1 MPRSST
7 LYHPV
12 QEPLLLA
19 HGRCCLSVWL
29 AVASVWAGS
38 LPQLHLCDHCRS
50 LCWMGG
56 TTLCLACKVDGVGG
70 LTSGSVLF
78 YHTAPGLDTHRE
90 EGALGAG
97 SCWHLPRWAEME
109 LRKLGGSPSTKQQN
123 LALLRGPVGC
133 LPAVHAGE
141 SLGSALPARRW
152 NVPSSKSSQPVG
164 LGRAR
169 GSLSS
174 TCPSGTP
181 PTAQKSC
188 KVLALLLSRGACPPQ
203 AAGVSVSQVFHLR
216 PVSSYADQQNPTSC
230 GLVFPSSSPVL
241 GVRRSWTPAH
251 PAPFLVAPS
260 VGWGGGGARGPLDRG
275 VATLPFSVRSSP
287 LDMGGLFCNLQVVF
301 WFSYICCIFMFHMFW
316 GDFCLAFILHHL
328 F

>member
-181 PTAQKSC
+181 PTAQGLAKCSLC
-188 KVLALLLSRGACPPQ
+188 FCLGGPVLPRQLGSQSPRCSTCAQYPATLISRAPHPVGLCSRAALQSWAFGGPGPLPTLLHSSLPRLW
-203 AAGVSVSQVFHLR
+203 AGVVV
-216 PVSSYADQQNPTSC
+216 
-230 GLVFPSSSPVL
+230 GLGARWIAALPL
-241 GVRRSWTPAH
+241 C
-251 PAPFLVAPS
+251 PFL
-260 VGWGGGGARGPLDRG
+260 
-275 VATLPFSVRSSP
+275 
-287 LDMGGLFCNLQVVF
+287 
-301 WFSYICCIFMFHMFW
+301 
-316 GDFCLAFILHHL
+316 
-328 F
+328 